1 MKCKSQAQYSLD
13 RKATKISALSSGKL
27 KKYEYFTGEGLGYKP
42 GVVGKINLSII
53 HLVEFSRSFG
63 KKGVLKGL
71 KHA

>member
-1 MKCKSQAQYSLD
+1 MKCKSQAQYGLD

-53 HLVEFSRSFG
+53 H
-63 KKGVLKGL
+63 
-71 KHA
+71 